1 MKITPI
7 NHAYQKQ
14 HNNNVASKGGIERL
28 NVANPIARCAENY
41 FSRMA
46 EISHSKIE
54 PVCTEL
60 VDKISICQITNKN
73 KKLLAWDINPKNS
86 NKYILFFHGMAQ
98 NISNYQKLYSSI
110 IDQSDFGILALEFRG
125 YGENENLKKV
135 TEDKLNSD
143 TKAGLNYLLKDKKI
157 NPKNIILMGHS
168 MGGELAVDL
177 AGKNPD
183 LKALILLSPL
193 TNINYISDKFS
204 ENPNVGMG
212 IPSKLKEFTKKFKP
226 LNWLYELKFNSMKK
240 VKKVKSP
247 IYLIHSKNDIVTSLQ
262 GAETFTQKAKDNNIP
277 IESFYLAN
285 GGHRVDSKKV
295 NLCVDIL
302 KRFEN

>member
-1 MKITPI
+1 
-7 NHAYQKQ
+7 
-14 HNNNVASKGGIERL
+14 
-28 NVANPIARCAENY
+28 
-41 FSRMA
+41 
-46 EISHSKIE
+46 
-54 PVCTEL
+54 
-60 VDKISICQITNKN
+60 
-73 KKLLAWDINPKNS
+73 
-86 NKYILFFHGMAQ
+86 
-98 NISNYQKLYSSI
+98 
-110 IDQSDFGILALEFRG
+110 
-125 YGENENLKKV
+125 
-135 TEDKLNSD
+135 
-143 TKAGLNYLLKDKKI
+143 
-157 NPKNIILMGHS
+157 

-226 LNWLYELKFNSMKK
+226 LNWLYELKFNSIKK

-247 IYLIHSKNDIVTSLQ
+247 IYLIHSKNDIVTGLQ
-262 GAETFTQKAKDNNIP
+262 GAEAFTQKAKDNNIP